1 MTTTVRPRRSVLYM
15 PGSNVRALDKAR
27 SLPADGLILDLE
39 DAVSPESKEIARQQ
53 VVEAVAQGGYGGREI
68 LIRTNALS
76 TEWGEADLAAAARSG
91 ADAVLIPKVDDA
103 DMVHAALDVLDRSG
117 APQDLKLWC
126 MMETA
131 KGMLHAEA
139 IAAASPRL
147 GGFVMGTSDLAKE
160 LNCEHTPLRLPMI
173 TSLGLCLLAA
183 KAYGLAIL
191 DGVYLDLSDL
201 EGLLASCVQGR
212 EMGFDGKTLIHPKQI
227 DAANEAFAP
236 TEDDIAWARRVVE
249 AHKEAAAAGQGVVLL
264 DGRLVENLHV
274 AMAERTI
281 ALADAIAA
289 SRA

>member
-68 LIRTNALS
+68 VIRTNALS